1 MASPQKENGYIS
13 IANEL
18 WIALLHIDLR
28 EYERKY
34 LMALLAKTYG
44 FNKKEDWISN
54 SQFCEMTGLKK
65 GHVYRTEKQL
75 IKRKIIIC
83 NGKKK
88 SINKNYEEW
97 LCKKGVSPRGYIIK
111 DKVSLLGYSVSPRG
125 YKKYPH
131 EEDTKDIKT
140 LSKDIPDKSGNK
152 KIMKKNS
159 FNYSEVN
166 SSDSYEDII
175 DSDTGQKIGIPKTN
189 ANKVFWELL
198 AWAEKRRGFKFLNVK
213 KQFKAFSIAKTANIT
228 PNELMNRWAEFEK
241 DKFWKEKGFD
251 FFDVVNNFSK
261 KR

>member
-111 DKVSLLGYSVSPRG
+111 DKVSLLGYSVSPR
-125 YKKYPH
+125 
-131 EEDTKDIKT
+131 
-140 LSKDIPDKSGNK
+140 
-152 KIMKKNS
+152 
-159 FNYSEVN
+159 
-166 SSDSYEDII
+166 
-175 DSDTGQKIGIPKTN
+175 
-189 ANKVFWELL
+189 
-198 AWAEKRRGFKFLNVK
+198 
-213 KQFKAFSIAKTANIT
+213 
-228 PNELMNRWAEFEK
+228 
-241 DKFWKEKGFD
+241 
-251 FFDVVNNFSK
+251 
-261 KR
+261 